1 MPNKMDP
8 DARQQREALAYFRS
22 HAPEWSEKASGTSYE
37 TVNVIKQRNE
47 FVLHVIDGREVTD
60 TALDVGCGSGDL
72 VLEIANRGIK
82 GIGVDYAPQMIAIA
96 KERGGALAQNLA
108 EFHSANIFELDLDRE
123 FYDCVSA
130 NGFIEYISWEQLDQF
145 VLLAHRILKPGGS
158 LVLGSRN
165 RLFNIFSLNDFT
177 KLEADTG
184 TVQAL
189 LRESIAISGEDD
201 DELAAVEPAPLAVE
215 NIYHRNTGI
224 DVSTRLQYTPVQLMR
239 LLEQKGFE
247 TVQIS
252 PIHIHGLVPRL
263 ANLTTEA
270 HTRISNLL
278 HTDALVNRHL
288 IPQSSSFMIHGMK
301 AQ

>member
-1 MPNKMDP
+1 MAINRER

-47 FVLHVIDGREVTD
+47 FVLHVIDGRSVTD

-82 GIGVDYAPQMIAIA
+82 GIGVDYAPEMIAIA
-96 KERGGALAQNLA
+96 KERAGGLGQSLV
-108 EFHSANIFELDLDRE
+108 EFHSANIFELELDQE

-130 NGFIEYISWEQLDQF
+130 NGFIEYISWEQLNQF
-145 VLLAHRILKPGGS
+145 ALLAHRILKPGGS

-177 KLEADTG
+177 KLEADAG
-184 TVQAL
+184 TLQAL
-189 LRESIAISGEDD
+189 LRESIAISGDDD
-201 DELAAVEPAPLAVE
+201 DELATVDPAPLAVGD
-215 NIYHRNTGI
+215 IYHRNTGI

-239 LLEQKGFE
+239 FLEGMGFQ

-252 PIHIHGLVPRL
+252 PIYIHGLAPRL
-263 ANLTTEA
+263 ASHSAEA

-278 HTDALVNRHL
+278 HADALANRHL
-288 IPQSSSFMIHGMK
+288 IPQSSSFMIHATK

>member
-1 MPNKMDP
+1 MAINRER

-47 FVLHVIDGREVTD
+47 FVLHVIDGRSVTD

-82 GIGVDYAPQMIAIA
+82 GIGVDYAPEMIAIA
-96 KERGGALAQNLA
+96 KERAGGLGQSLV
-108 EFHSANIFELDLDRE
+108 EFHSANIFELELDQE

-130 NGFIEYISWEQLDQF
+130 NGFIEYISWEQLNQF
-145 VLLAHRILKPGGS
+145 ALLAHRILKPGGS

-177 KLEADTG
+177 KLEADAG
-184 TVQAL
+184 TLQAL
-189 LRESIAISGEDD
+189 LRESIAISGDDD
-201 DELAAVEPAPLAVE
+201 DELATVDPAPLAVGD
-215 NIYHRNTGI
+215 IYHRNTGI

-239 LLEQKGFE
+239 FLEGMGFQ

-252 PIHIHGLVPRL
+252 PIHIHGLAPRL
-263 ANLTTEA
+263 ASHSAEA

-278 HTDALVNRHL
+278 HADALANRHL
-288 IPQSSSFMIHGMK
+288 IPQSSSFMIHATK